1 MITVKDIAEKSM
13 TPDKKASAQSDLF
26 AFYVIRPL
34 SYVCSVPFMYMN
46 ISPNMISLISI
57 IPVMIG
63 FVISWFTYSKGGML
77 VSWLMFFIWDILDSV
92 DGNVARYKKQLSKLG
107 SVYDAMSGYL
117 EASFVFFSAG
127 IMAAH
132 STGPLVRA
140 NMITPEILVIL
151 GGVTAVMN
159 MYPRLVMHKTVTTLM
174 DKGQVRG
181 VSEKKEY
188 GIVKIIALN
197 LKSCAGGALVL
208 FLLAILLNLLDLY
221 TIFYLLFNVAVMFVT
236 IRSILKGNE

>member
-13 TPDKKASAQSDLF
+13 TSDKKASAQSDLF
-26 AFYVIRPL
+26 AFYVIRPI
-34 SYVCSVPFMYMN
+34 SYVASVPFMYTN

-63 FVISWFTYSKGGML
+63 FVLSWFTHSKSEML
-77 VSWLMFFIWDILDSV
+77 VSWFMFFIWDVLDSV
-92 DGNVARYKKQLSKLG
+92 DGNVARYKHQLSKLG

-117 EASFVFFSAG
+117 EAAFVFFSAG

-140 NMITPEILVIL
+140 GLITPEILVIL

-208 FLLAILLNLLDLY
+208 FLLAILFNWLDLY
-221 TIFYLLFNVAVMFVT
+221 TVFYLLFNVAVMFAT
-236 IRSILKGNE
+236 LRSILKENA

>member
-13 TPDKKASAQSDLF
+13 TSDKKASAQSDLF
-26 AFYVIRPL
+26 AFYVIRPI
-34 SYVCSVPFMYMN
+34 SYVASVPFMYTN

-63 FVISWFTYSKGGML
+63 FVISWFAYSKSAML
-77 VSWLMFFIWDILDSV
+77 LSWLMFFIWDVLDSV
-92 DGNVARYKKQLSKLG
+92 DGNVARYKHQLSKLG

-117 EASFVFFSAG
+117 EAAFVFFSAG

-132 STGPLVRA
+132 TTGPLVRSGL
-140 NMITPEILVIL
+140 ITPEILVIL
-151 GGVTAVMN
+151 GGVTALMN

-174 DKGQVRG
+174 DKGQVRE
-181 VSEKKEY
+181 VSEKKDY
-188 GIVKIIALN
+188 GIIKIIALN

-208 FLLAILLNLLDLY
+208 FLLAILFNVLDLY
-221 TIFYLLFNVAVMFVT
+221 TIFYLLFNVAVMFAT
-236 IRSILKGNE
+236 LRSILRENA

>member
-1 MITVKDIAEKSM
+1 MITYKDVAEKSM
-13 TPDKKASAQSDLF
+13 TSDKKASAQSDLF
-26 AFYVIRPL
+26 AFYVIRPI
-34 SYVCSVPFMYMN
+34 SFFATIPFLYT
-46 ISPNMISLISI
+46 SLTPNMISMISI

-63 FVISWFTYSKGGML
+63 FVISWFTYSKAGML
-77 VSWLMFFIWDILDSV
+77 LSWLMFFIWDILDSV
-92 DGNVARYKKQLSKLG
+92 DGNVARYRKQLSKLG

-117 EASFVFFSAG
+117 EAAFVFFSAG

-132 STGPLVRA
+132 STGPLVRGGL
-140 NMITPEILVIL
+140 ITPELLVIF

-174 DKGQVRG
+174 DKGQVKDI
-181 VSEKKEY
+181 SEKKEY

-208 FLLAILLNLLDLY
+208 MLLAIIFNFLDLY
-221 TIFYLLFNVAVMFVT
+221 TVFYLLFNVAVMVAT
-236 IRSILKGNE
+236 IASILRKNA

>member
-13 TPDKKASAQSDLF
+13 TSDKKASAQSDLF
-26 AFYVIRPL
+26 AFYVIRPI
-34 SYVCSVPFMYMN
+34 SYVASVPFMYTN

-63 FVISWFTYSKGGML
+63 FVISWFAYSKSAML
-77 VSWLMFFIWDILDSV
+77 VSWLMFFIWDVLDSV
-92 DGNVARYKKQLSKLG
+92 DGNVARYKHQLSKLG

-117 EASFVFFSAG
+117 EAACVFFSAG

-132 STGPLVRA
+132 TTGPLVRSGL
-140 NMITPEILVIL
+140 ITPELLVIL

-174 DKGQVRG
+174 DKGQVRE
-181 VSEKKEY
+181 VSDKKEY
-188 GIVKIIALN
+188 GIIKVIALN

-208 FLLAILLNLLDLY
+208 FLLSIFLNILDLY
-221 TIFYLLFNVAVMFVT
+221 TVFYLLFNVAVMFAT
-236 IRSILKGNE
+236 LRSILKENA

>member
-13 TPDKKASAQSDLF
+13 TSDKKASAQSDLF
-26 AFYVIRPL
+26 AFYVIRPI
-34 SYVCSVPFMYMN
+34 SYVASVPFMYTN
-46 ISPNMISLISI
+46 ISPNMISLLSI

-63 FVISWFTYSKGGML
+63 FVISWFAYSKGAML
-77 VSWLMFFIWDILDSV
+77 VSWLMFFIWDVLDSV
-92 DGNVARYKKQLSKLG
+92 DGNVARYKHQLSKLG

-117 EASFVFFSAG
+117 EAAFVFFSAG

-132 STGPLVRA
+132 TTGPLVRSGL
-140 NMITPEILVIL
+140 ITSEILVIL

-174 DKGQVRG
+174 DKGQVRE

-188 GIVKIIALN
+188 GIIKVIALN

-208 FLLAILLNLLDLY
+208 FLLSIFLNILDLY
-221 TIFYLLFNVAVMFVT
+221 TVFYLLFNVAVMFAT
-236 IRSILKGNE
+236 LRSILKENA